1 MKPRLLKM
9 GILSA
14 GLLCVTQAFAGWSDV
29 TDLQEIRSMQATSAF
44 QGKDVYGRRFV
55 GTFDADQASTMVV
68 DGSSMATRWHFNGSA
83 QLCIEW
89 QEGTECYRVQKSE
102 DVQPAYRAVR
112 VRDGEAMPLV
122 ARQERSLSLSALSR

>member
-1 MKPRLLKM
+1 MKRQLLNM

-14 GLLCVTQAFAGWSDV
+14 GLLCATQALAGWNDV
-29 TDLQEIRSMQATSAF
+29 TDPQEIRSMQATSAF
-44 QGKDVYGRRFV
+44 QGNDVYGRRFV
-55 GTFDADQASTMVV
+55 GTFDADQTGTTVV

-102 DVQPAYRAVR
+102 GVQPTYRAVR
-112 VRDGEAMPLV
+112 VRDGQAMSVL
-122 ARQERSLSLSALSR
+122 ARRERSTSLSALSR